1 MKHKKNKLTKKEIKD
16 YIDRIENDRWDL
28 AYRVL
33 SRIKK
38 RSKPLPQEFFI
49 LETDR

>member
-1 MKHKKNKLTKKEIKD
+1 MKHKKNKLTKKEIKE

-28 AYRVL
+28 ACRVH

-38 RSKPLPQEFFI
+38 RSKTLPQEFFI
-49 LETDR
+49 KETDR

>member
-1 MKHKKNKLTKKEIKD
+1 MYKKNKWTKKQIKDCRYKIEYEREIKIQ
-16 YIDRIENDRWDL
+16 YFLNQ
-28 AYRVL
+28 
-33 SRIKK
+33 IKN